1 MKKQASSKKA
11 KSKVTLDVE
20 SNLKPVSKGL
30 GGSHESIDSIDHVQ
44 NTVNSNAIL
53 LMKSD
58 EEDNDDD
65 CEPNRRP

>member
-1 MKKQASSKKA
+1 MKKQASKKS

-20 SNLKPVSKGL
+20 SNLRSVSKGM
-30 GGSHESIDSIDHVQ
+30 GGSHESIESIDHVQ

-58 EEDNDDD
+58 EEDND
-65 CEPNRRP
+65 EESEASPRP